1 MPATPARIALVTQEF
16 RTVKDGPTTAVDTKY
31 GAAARKTEEPIETFF
46 EVEADAQSMCTER
59 RTLLGRDA
67 RRFVQTVQG
76 EATGMGLSYSTTSP
90 VATVID
96 DERLANH
103 TAAISEITI
112 DFDKEKT
119 KLETWG

>member
-1 MPATPARIALVTQEF
+1 MVATPARIAFITQEF

-31 GAAARKTEEPIETFF
+31 GAAARKTTEPVETFF
-46 EVEADAQSMCTER
+46 EAEADAQAMCTER
-59 RTLLGRDA
+59 RTLQGADR

-76 EATGMGLSYSTTSP
+76 EATGLGLTYSTTSP

-96 DERLANH
+96 DERQANH
-103 TAAISEITI
+103 TAAVSEITI
-112 DFDKEKT
+112 DFQNEKT